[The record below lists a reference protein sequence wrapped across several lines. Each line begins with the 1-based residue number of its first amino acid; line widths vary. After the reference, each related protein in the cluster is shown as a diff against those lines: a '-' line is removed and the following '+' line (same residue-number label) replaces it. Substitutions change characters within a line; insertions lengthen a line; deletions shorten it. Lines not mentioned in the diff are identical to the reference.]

1 MSSVVASS
9 SMLSAT
15 RWAVLGD
22 VLNAAKPA
30 SRIVARL
37 RANKKTV
44 FLVNPR
50 APTTDDDNAQPRVYP
65 SLATLLSSEPIDVLD
80 LVINSTEGLKQ
91 LSELPADTKLQV
103 FIQPGAASNDI
114 KQLCAQRSWPFHE
127 GCVLVELPSHL

>member
-1 MSSVVASS
+1 MSSVGAA

-37 RANKKTV
+37 RANNKTV

-50 APTTDDDNAQPRVYP
+50 APTADNAQPRVYP

-114 KQLCAQRSWPFHE
+114 KQLCAQRSWPVHE